1 MEIKKRAF
9 IFFLSLILI
18 FSCSSKENYT
28 DSKPSIYLLQLEG
41 MINPVTSRY
50 VVEGIEKAEAEEA
63 ECLILQLDTPGGL
76 DTSMREIIK
85 KMLNSSIPIVVYIS
99 PSGARAASAG
109 VFITLA
115 SNIAAMSPGTNLGA
129 AHPVAL
135 GEGEIDEEMKAKIEN
150 DAAAYI
156 KSIAEKRGRNAQWA
170 EKAVR
175 ESASLTEQEA
185 IEMGVIEFIAEEVE
199 ELVEIIDGV
208 RVTTARETRILKTK
222 DAEIIPVKM
231 TFKDLFLHS
240 LTNPNVAY
248 ILLFLGIYGILGEFS
263 NPGSFFPG
271 IIGGISLIL
280 AFIAFQSIPI
290 NYGGLLLIIFGIVLL
305 VIEIFTPTFGLL
317 TAGGVTSLILGS
329 FMLSKSPVPFLRIS
343 LPLIISMSLATAAF
357 FVFALSKGI
366 GIQRKRPVTGREGLI
381 GKVGLAQTALDP
393 EGTVFIHGERWQ
405 ASTSGEAIKEGEE
418 VEVLAVKGLKLIVKK
433 YERKEESK

>member
-1 MEIKKRAF
+1 MKIKT
-9 IFFLSLILI
+9 ITFFFILI
-18 FSCSSKENYT
+18 SILISMFSCSLSEDYIT
-28 DSKPSIYLLQLEG
+28 TKPSIYLLQLNG
-41 MINPVTSRY
+41 IINPITAQY
-50 VVEGIEKAEAEEA
+50 VIGGIENAEAEKV

-76 DTSMREIIK
+76 DTSMRDMIK
-85 KMLNSSIPIVVYIS
+85 KMLNSTIPIIVYVS

-115 SNIAAMSPGTNLGA
+115 SNLAAMAPGTNIGA

-135 GEGEIDEEMKAKIEN
+135 GEAEIEEEMKAKLEN

-175 ESASLTEQEA
+175 ESASITEQEA
-185 IEMGVIEFIAEEVE
+185 IEIGVIEFIANDVD
-199 ELVEIIDGV
+199 ELIEIIDGV
-208 RVTTARETRILKTK
+208 RVTTSSETKVLKTK
-222 DAEIIPVKM
+222 NAEIIPVKM

-248 ILLFLGIYGILGEFS
+248 VLLFLGIYGILGEFS

-271 IIGGISLIL
+271 IVGGVSLIL
-280 AFIAFQSIPI
+280 AFVAFQSIPI
-290 NYGGLLLIIFGIVLL
+290 NYGGLLLIIFGIVLFF
-305 VIEIFTPTFGLL
+305 IEIFTPTFGLL

-329 FMLSKSPVPFLRIS
+329 FMLSKSTAPFLRIS
-343 LPLIISMSLATAAF
+343 LGLIISMSLASAAF

-366 GIQRKRPVTGREGLI
+366 KIQWKKPVTGRESLI
-381 GKVGLAQTALDP
+381 GKVGVAKTILDP
-393 EGTVFIHGERWQ
+393 KGTIFIHGERWQ
-405 ASTSGEAIKEGEE
+405 AFTEGEAIKEGEE
-418 VEVLAVKGLKLIVKK
+418 VEVLEIRVLQLIVKK
-433 YERKEESK
+433 YIRKE